1 MNFYGIIKSFDTNTT
16 IEYWFYKNRKRED
29 TMKTNNSKQQLQQKK
44 QNQSVKKDSGNPKLD
59 GQNRPS
65 T

>member
-1 MNFYGIIKSFDTNTT
+1 
-16 IEYWFYKNRKRED
+16 
-29 TMKTNNSKQQLQQKK
+29 MKTNNSKQQLLQKK